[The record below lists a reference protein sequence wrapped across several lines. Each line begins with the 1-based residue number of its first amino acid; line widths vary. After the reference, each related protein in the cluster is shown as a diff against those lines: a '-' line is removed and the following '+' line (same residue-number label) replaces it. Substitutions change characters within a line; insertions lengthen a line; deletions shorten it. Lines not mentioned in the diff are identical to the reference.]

1 MTISDINIAS
11 PAAASRWSPEKTLDT
26 AAHEFEGLLLGN
38 ILKQG
43 IVPQPDEDENEQG
56 SSSNSMFTEFAAEQ
70 TARVLSNTDATGIAE
85 QIKRQMQMRT
95 PGA

>member
-1 MTISDINIAS
+1 MNISGINSS
-11 PAAASRWSPEKTLDT
+11 PAAASSWTAEKTLNT

-43 IVPQPDEDENEQG
+43 IIPHPDESDEDQG
-56 SSSNSMFTEFAAEQ
+56 SSSSSMFTEFAAEQ
-70 TARVLSNTDATGIAE
+70 TARVLSNSDVTGIAE
-85 QIKRQMQMRT
+85 QLKRQLRT